1 MAEISKYM
9 NGVPREVGDCVDSS
23 LCAYEGFF
31 PHISCIL
38 CTCHKCG
45 IEKLK
50 SKIMQLNE
58 SKIGDKR
65 KRFMM
70 KVGVTKTKVKDGAQ
84 QSYLHWNYERCNY
97 TELLALYLEQLQEM
111 AEHTFQATWIYCQY
125 KKAKGNLI
133 PNDVLIVDDF
143 AQNYLCDNQ
152 NEPQGLHWV
161 HEQVT
166 LMPSVAQYKC
176 QQPGCNQT
184 VLHEIA
190 HVSDDLKH
198 DAHFVEAFR
207 ARTIEE
213 LQKNNVPIH
222 KIIYFTDQAQSQYK
236 NKTAFRYLSQSA
248 IPTVWNFFGA
258 RHRKGPCD
266 ACT

>member
-1 MAEISKYM
+1 
-9 NGVPREVGDCVDSS
+9 
-23 LCAYEGFF
+23 
-31 PHISCIL
+31 
-38 CTCHKCG
+38 
-45 IEKLK
+45 
-50 SKIMQLNE
+50 MQLNE

-65 KRFMM
+65 KRFMV
-70 KVGVTKTKVKDGAQ
+70 KVWVTKTKVKDGAQ

-97 TELLALYLEQLQEM
+97 TELLALYLKQLGEM
-111 AEHTFQATWIYCQY
+111 AEHTFQATWNYCQY
-125 KKAKGNLI
+125 KRAKGNLI

-166 LMPSVAQYKC
+166 LMPSVAQCKC
-176 QQPGCNQT
+176 QQPDCNQT
-184 VLHEIA
+184 VLHEIV

-198 DAHFVEAFR
+198 DAHLVKAFR

-222 KIIYFTDQAQSQYK
+222 KIIYFTDQAPS
-236 NKTAFRYLSQSA
+236 
-248 IPTVWNFFGA
+248 
-258 RHRKGPCD
+258 
-266 ACT
+266 